1 MVTTHV
7 NGHKLGFEHS
17 RAEFIIIIIII
28 IIF

>member
-28 IIF
+28 F